1 MEGAEN
7 GLFAA
12 AIVWHPNLKNFSK
25 LGTLILTK
33 RKISTIIIM
42 KIREGAPSLSGVLRE
57 VNIMTAKLFKNT
69 NYLGEIA
76 FPEDYDTGVVISTII
91 ALHENLNGEET
102 DRYKIVLMTNPE
114 TIYFCK
120 CYAFTEWFLRVSR
133 PWGDEEIAKFKME
146 SM

>member
-1 MEGAEN
+1 M
-7 GLFAA
+7 
-12 AIVWHPNLKNFSK
+12 
-25 LGTLILTK
+25 TK
-33 RKISTIIIM
+33 PEISTIIIM
-42 KIREGAPSLSGVLRE
+42 KIGERILPLSGVLRK

-114 TIYFCK
+114 TVYFCK
-120 CYAFTEWFLRVSR
+120 CYASTEWFLRVSR

-146 SM
+146 SI